1 MRIRNSTVQPRTMIL
16 ALALLA
22 CATTAS
28 AQAVRCSDLLVEAN
42 QLYSRGAFDP
52 TIALIDQCIALPDV
66 TDGERRTAYRLKGLC
81 FIGKGLEVDARESV
95 RRLLNLVPD
104 YEPDIAMD
112 PPNFV
117 AMIQEVRAEINT
129 ELAPSAEPQTQP
141 PAVVQAPPQQP
152 ASQPATRPVV
162 SNPRRKKSSTG
173 KYVLAGLGAG
183 AVGGLAFLLLKGGGD
198 SDGGDAIANP
208 PALPQ

>member
-1 MRIRNSTVQPRTMIL
+1 MSIHIPNVFPARAALL

-22 CATTAS
+22 FATS
-28 AQAVRCSDLLVEAN
+28 VNAQAVNCSDLLVEAN

-52 TIALIDQCIALPDV
+52 TIALLDQCIALPDV
-66 TDGERRTAYRLKGLC
+66 TDSERRTAYRLKGLC

-95 RRLLNLVPD
+95 RRLLTLVPD
-104 YEPDIAMD
+104 YEPDVAMD

-129 ELAPSAEPQTQP
+129 ELAPSAEPQPQT
-141 PAVVQAPPQQP
+141 PAVAQAPPPQP
-152 ASQPATRPVV
+152 TSPPVV
-162 SNPRRKKSSTG
+162 TPQRRKKSNAG
-173 KYVLAGLGAG
+173 KFVLAGVGAG

-198 SDGGDAIANP
+198 SGGDAIANP

>member
-1 MRIRNSTVQPRTMIL
+1 ML
-16 ALALLA
+16 LFLALLA

-42 QLYSRGAFDP
+42 QQYSRGAFDP
-52 TIALIDQCIALPDV
+52 TIALLDQCIALPDV
-66 TDGERRTAYRLKGLC
+66 TDAERRTAYRLKGLC

-95 RRLLNLVPD
+95 RRLLTLVPD
-104 YEPDIAMD
+104 YEPDVAMD

-129 ELAPSAEPQTQP
+129 ELTPAAEPQAQP
-141 PAVVQAPPQQP
+141 PAVVQAPPPQP
-152 ASQPATRPVV
+152 TTRPIVT
-162 SNPRRKKSSTG
+162 PQRRKKSSAG
-173 KYVLAGLGAG
+173 KFVLAGVGVG
-183 AVGGLAFLLLKGGGD
+183 AVGGLAFLLLKGGGG
-198 SDGGDAIANP
+198 SGGGDPIANP